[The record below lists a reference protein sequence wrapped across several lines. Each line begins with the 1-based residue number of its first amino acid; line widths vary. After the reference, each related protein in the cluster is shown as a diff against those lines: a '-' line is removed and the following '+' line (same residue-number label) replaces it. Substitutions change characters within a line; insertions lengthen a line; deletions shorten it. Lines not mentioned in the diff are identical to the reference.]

1 MLKLYYETEV
11 IRVSY
16 DEERKLGVSEWKGF
30 VSSDELRAT
39 ALRMLEFVNEY
50 GITRWLSDRRKMR
63 AIRQR
68 DQQWTIDVFIPK
80 VMESSLRRMASVVSE
95 DIFNKMAIEQMLKRS
110 GGLGSIV
117 LRDFNNMPEALEW
130 LMLPH
135 GEQGQG

>member
-117 LRDFNNMPEALEW
+117 LRDFNNVPEALEW
-130 LMLPH
+130 LMLPY